1 MTTAT
6 TTSTNASQSNTTT
19 APAIK
24 SAQNTTARPP
34 EIENLSPYVQFNQW
48 RTKLD
53 LFIRHYLRPAYERGL
68 PGSDVINGLGEYDG
82 NKFEDDNNPDF
93 LVSGPSQT
101 NVELAESNDTHRQ

>member
-24 SAQNTTARPP
+24 SAQNTTAQLP
-34 EIENLSPYVQFNQW
+34 EIEKLSPYVQFSQW
-48 RTKLD
+48 RAKLD

-68 PGSDVINGLGEYDG
+68 PTSDVINGLSECDG
-82 NKFEDDNNPDF
+82 NKLDDDNNPDF
-93 LVSGPSQT
+93 VFSGPSQT
-101 NVELAESNDTHRQ
+101 NVELAESNI